1 MTQYYLQ
8 RFCIYP
14 LFNEIYM
21 IGKTTLT
28 TFTLELAEKNRDQ
41 SAYRIPITL
50 QTPFKNEYKYRNI

>member
-1 MTQYYLQ
+1 
-8 RFCIYP
+8 
-14 LFNEIYM
+14 M